1 MRARVC
7 YIMLGVGWFLFVAG
21 WGPLPLV
28 RLEPAGVMLGG
39 VFGRNMVLEG
49 SAAAL
54 GPLLL
59 ALSLRPT
66 DAANVRAASWLMM
79 LFTLSLATIFMQVA
93 AGSYWAYANGS
104 PAPPFLVRSAPRRSP
119 LVAALG
125 GVSLLQALAQLLAAA
140 ALFSS
145 PLRVPR
151 RALTRLWHTLRC
163 LYATQSVLT
172 LLQLGMALQLDPSF
186 KHSLFFAHRV
196 VWCVNAIAG
205 AVVLTARRRRRIQ
218 ASIARALLPE
228 DRRGLAAVGALM
240 GGKTSAAAFAAA
252 AASFRSLSFRQI
264 RPGDLASSADSG
276 LHALTR
282 PAKLG
287 EVDAFVSHSWLDDGE
302 AKFEAL
308 AAWAESFES
317 EHGRPACLWLDKA
330 RRHPSTPQ
338 IPR

>member
-1 MRARVC
+1 M
-7 YIMLGVGWFLFVAG
+7 
-21 WGPLPLV
+21 
-28 RLEPAGVMLGG
+28 
-39 VFGRNMVLEG
+39 
-49 SAAAL
+49 
-54 GPLLL
+54 
-59 ALSLRPT
+59 
-66 DAANVRAASWLMM
+66 
-79 LFTLSLATIFMQVA
+79 
-93 AGSYWAYANGS
+93 
-104 PAPPFLVRSAPRRSP
+104 
-119 LVAALG
+119 G

-151 RALTRLWHTLRC
+151 RALTGLWHTLRC

-218 ASIARALLPE
+218 ASIVRALLPE
-228 DRRGLAAVGALM
+228 DRRVLAAVGALM
-240 GGKTSAAAFAAA
+240 GGKTSAAAFTAA

-317 EHGRPACLWLDKA
+317 EHGRPACVWLDKA

-338 IPR
+338 IPDRYPMLESS